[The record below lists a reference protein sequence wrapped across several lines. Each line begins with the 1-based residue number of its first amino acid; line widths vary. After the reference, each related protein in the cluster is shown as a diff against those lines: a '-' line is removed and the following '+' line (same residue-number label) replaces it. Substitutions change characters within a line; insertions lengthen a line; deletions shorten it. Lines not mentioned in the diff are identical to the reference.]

1 MRVAREEYSNLESV
15 HKEKNQTYN
24 NTAVGLEAERK
35 NMESQCD
42 QLEAQCLKYES
53 MYHQLSANI
62 SILQQQVDRASHEE
76 TYLCGKE
83 VLTPDFHTY
92 KDLYNDRLNRLESL
106 TKTLLKKQK
115 SLKDN
120 EDTDKKQKE
129 MFQQFYNLLQLKMK
143 SQEYKKKQLER
154 NNDGADF
161 GHLNFEGAD
170 VMVINQDSN

>member
-1 MRVAREEYSNLESV
+1 
-15 HKEKNQTYN
+15 
-24 NTAVGLEAERK
+24 
-35 NMESQCD
+35 MESQCD
-42 QLEAQCLKYES
+42 QIESQCLKYES
-53 MYHQLSANI
+53 MYHQLCANI
-62 SILQQQVDRASHEE
+62 SILQQQVDRAQHEE
-76 TYLCGKE
+76 KYISGSE
-83 VLTPDFHTY
+83 VLTPDFHSY

-129 MFQQFYNLLQLKMK
+129 MFQQFYNLLQLKIK
-143 SQEYKKKQLER
+143 SQEYKKRQLEH

-170 VMVINQDSN
+170 VMVINQDAN